1 MDGLNIEIMPGAAL
15 DSASEIESI
24 VSQIK
29 SDMEELNTIF
39 TQTAPGMQ
47 LEWAE
52 TVRSNWES
60 YYNADVPQAMDD
72 MKKSAHN
79 LQIAVETAKQ
89 LNQG

>member
-1 MDGLNIEIMPGAAL
+1 MDIEIMPGAAL
-15 DSASEIESI
+15 DSASEIENI
-24 VSQIK
+24 VTQIK

-52 TVRSNWES
+52 TVRSNWQN
-60 YYNADVPQAMDD
+60 YYNADVPEAMEN

-79 LQIAVETAKQ
+79 LQAAVEVAKQ